1 MQIVRTVAASTA
13 KQFHLRNKTIT
24 IDTERQPQP
33 GDLVLCILG
42 DPGIELLG
50 MFIGPWV
57 LRPEKAWP
65 IAQVTIKG
73 VIIG

>member
-1 MQIVRTVAASTA
+1 MQIVRTVTASA
-13 KQFHLRNKTIT
+13 VKQFHLRDKKIT
-24 IDTERQPQP
+24 IETEHQPQP
-33 GDLVLCILG
+33 GDLVLCTLG
-42 DPGIELLG
+42 DSGIELLG
-50 MFIGPWV
+50 MFTGPWV